1 MKINRGG
8 EKMVNFLLLFLP
20 DHFGVVW

>member
-1 MKINRGG
+1 MKINRRG